1 LLLFLQKKKN
11 LLMFNTF
18 ERLVAGRYLRARK
31 GERFV
36 SIIAIFSLVGI
47 ALGVATLIVVAS
59 VMTGFQTEVVRRV
72 LGANGH
78 VVLQA
83 FAGEKIDNYRKLTA
97 DIAALPGVLA
107 ATPVLDGQVLVTGE
121 RGGGTGALMRGIT
134 EADLRALSQLRIIAG
149 SLDAFRGDDAIVVGA
164 GLAANFRLAPGSR
177 LTLVSPQGA
186 ATAFGTIPRVRAYRV
201 AAVFDAGLATFNS
214 GVVFLPMPSAQIF
227 LQAGDTVS
235 GIELRV
241 ENPQQ
246 ARAMVERIRPLLGTR
261 QLLLRDWTRA
271 NDQIVAVLQIQKNT
285 MFIVLGMIIV
295 VAAFNVI
302 SSLIMLVKD
311 KRRDIAVMRT
321 LGASS
326 GAILRIFIM
335 CGAFVGVAGTL
346 LGTVL
351 GVVVCWNLEAI
362 QHLIE
367 SLTGGQVFDSSVFLL
382 TALPNQVHWPS
393 VAQVVGLALVLSL
406 LATLYPSWK
415 AASTDPVEVLRN
427 E

>member
-1 LLLFLQKKKN
+1 
-11 LLMFNTF
+11 MFSPF
-18 ERLVAGRYLRARK
+18 ERLVAARYLRARK

-59 VMTGFQTEVVRRV
+59 VMTGFQTEIVGRV
-72 LGANGH
+72 LAANGH

-83 FAGEKIDNYRKLTA
+83 YAGEKIQSHQKLAA

-107 ATPVLDGQVLVTGE
+107 ATAVLDGQVLVTAD
-121 RGGGTGALMRGIT
+121 RGGGTGALLRGIAP
-134 EADLRALSQLRIIAG
+134 EDLRALTQIRIIAG
-149 SLDAFRGDDAIVVGA
+149 SLDAFTGDDAIIVGA
-164 GLAANFRLAPGSR
+164 GLATSFRLAPGSR
-177 LTLVSPQGA
+177 ITIVSPQGA

-201 AAVFDAGLATFNS
+201 AAVFDAGLSTFNN
-214 GVVFLPMPSAQIF
+214 GVVFLPLPAAQTF

-235 GIELRV
+235 GIELRLAD
-241 ENPQQ
+241 PQR
-246 ARAMVERIRPLLGTR
+246 ARDTIARIRPLLGARTL
-261 QLLLRDWTRA
+261 QLRDWRNA

-321 LGASS
+321 LGASA
-326 GAILRIFIM
+326 GAMLRIFIM
-335 CGAFVGVAGTL
+335 CGAFVGITGTL
-346 LGTVL
+346 LGTAL
-351 GVVVCWNLEAI
+351 GIAVCWNLEAI
-362 QHLIE
+362 QHAIE

-382 TALPNQVHWPS
+382 TALPNNVHWPS
-393 VAQVVGLALVLSL
+393 VAQVVALALLISL
-406 LATLYPSWK
+406 LATLYPAWR
-415 AASTDPVEVLRN
+415 AARTDPVEVLRN

>member
-1 LLLFLQKKKN
+1 
-11 LLMFNTF
+11 MFNAF

-83 FAGEKIDNYRKLTA
+83 FAGEKIQNYQKLTA

-107 ATPVLDGQVLVTGE
+107 ATPVLDGQVLVTAE
-121 RGGGTGALMRGIT
+121 RGGGTGALVRGIT
-134 EADLRALSQLRIIAG
+134 EQDLRALSQLRIIAG
-149 SLDAFRGDDAIVVGA
+149 SLDAFRGEDAIVVGA

-201 AAVFDAGLATFNS
+201 AAVFDAGLATFNT

-321 LGASS
+321 LGAGS

-335 CGAFVGVAGTL
+335 CGAFVGVSGTL

-351 GVVVCWNLEAI
+351 GVVVCWNLEEI
-362 QHLIE
+362 QRLIE

-393 VAQVVGLALVLSL
+393 VAQVVALALALSL
-406 LATLYPSWK
+406 LATLYPAWK